1 MSTLFR
7 HYLDDPGFLVLD
19 GGLATELEARGQDLN
34 HPLWSA
40 RLLSEDPAS
49 IRDVHL
55 AYLEAGADCIITA
68 SYQASFEGFAG
79 QGFTFE
85 ESTRLL
91 QRSVELALEA
101 RKRFLGKR
109 EVSHR
114 PPLVAASV
122 GPYGAALADGSE
134 YRGDYCISRQQL
146 LDFHSERWRLLE
158 QSKADLMACETI
170 PSRMEA
176 EVLLELISASP
187 GKPVWV
193 SFSCADASHIR
204 DGSPVSQVAQ
214 LFRECPNVV
223 AVGINCSA
231 PGLIPSLIEAVKKG
245 VPEKPIVV
253 YPNSGETYDAGNKV
267 WRGQERQ
274 SSLQEWA
281 AATRQW
287 FECGAR
293 LIGGCCR
300 TGPEQTRATR
310 QALGVCP
317 HNS

>member
-1 MSTLFR
+1 M
-7 HYLDDPGFLVLD
+7 D

-40 RLLSEDPAS
+40 RLLSEDPDS
-49 IRDVHL
+49 IREVHL

-68 SYQASFEGFAG
+68 SYQASFEGFAA

-109 EVSHR
+109 DVSHR

-134 YRGDYCISRQQL
+134 YRGDYQITRRQL
-146 LDFHSERWRLLE
+146 LDFHSVRWRLLE
-158 QSKADLMACETI
+158 QSKADLLACETI

-176 EVLLELISASP
+176 EVLLELIRSSP

-193 SFSCADASHIR
+193 SFSCADGSHIR
-204 DGSPVSQVAQ
+204 DGTPLSQVAR
-214 LFRECPNVV
+214 LFRGCPNVV

-231 PGLIPSLIEAVKKG
+231 PGLISSLIEAVKKG
-245 VPEKPIVV
+245 VPKKPIVV
-253 YPNSGETYDAGNKV
+253 YPNSGETYDAGSKV
-267 WRGQERQ
+267 WRGHGRQ
-274 SSLQEWA
+274 SSVQQWTA
-281 AATRQW
+281 AAGKW

-300 TGPEQTRATR
+300 TGPEHTVATR
-310 QALGVCP
+310 KALATLTRG
-317 HNS
+317 